1 MTNSIPGGKQWCINL
16 VESYVNIYYKT
27 RSCYLMNSLFIPMK
41 DSMISYTNNYF
52 DETIFPSSG
61 REKKI
66 L

>member
-1 MTNSIPGGKQWCINL
+1 MMHQLSGKLC
-16 VESYVNIYYKT
+16 EYIYYKL

-52 DETIFPSSG
+52 DETIFPSSDG
-61 REKKI
+61 EKNI